1 MTHSLPLSRFVI
13 FALASVF
20 CACSSA
26 QQRSPDAPTP
36 PAAAQPATAD
46 YVIGMPVE
54 ESRALLA
61 RLRDWATQPQYV
73 YRHEWQ
79 PGDLLIWDNTGTM
92 HRVLEY
98 PVDSGRLMHRTIL
111 AGEEPLN

>member
-1 MTHSLPLSRFVI
+1 M
-13 FALASVF
+13 
-20 CACSSA
+20 
-26 QQRSPDAPTP
+26 
-36 PAAAQPATAD
+36 
-46 YVIGMPVE
+46 IGLPVE

-61 RLRDWATQPQYV
+61 RLRDWSTQPKYV

-98 PVDSGRLMHRTIL
+98 PVDSGRLCTARSSRAKSRCSETRHHDADRH
-111 AGEEPLN
+111 